1 MRKAPSI
8 YATLGPDEMN
18 ELQSR
23 FLISGWSYS
32 KVAGFARN
40 EKAFEMSY
48 IYGIHGKS
56 SATTVAG
63 QAYHESLKYYF
74 DRLRED
80 GEKPDAVTL
89 EHIVFDFIEKTP
101 ANYWKLQKT
110 TPTVEECVIK
120 AAKTSVQLV
129 HNFLKECEVY
139 EDDIAEILEV
149 EIYCSEF
156 LTINGVDIP
165 LPCNGK
171 IDLVVKTKSG
181 KVAVIDHKSKASFTP
196 EDELALSIGV
206 QAITYVNLYEQRTG
220 TTVDEVWFVENKYSA
235 NKDKSSQLNAYKVQ
249 VDDNAR
255 KLYESLLYEPLK
267 RLVQAVSD
275 PDYVYMINNSD
286 TLVDKAELYEFWC
299 RTMIS
304 EIDDFNVEESK
315 RELVSKRLK
324 KAKDSSQTFITP
336 TIIKNFKQYASQFI
350 SYDLSTKDMTL
361 QQKIE
366 HVLRSFGIVVSV
378 AHSFE
383 GYSSTS
389 FLLEFS
395 AGVKISSIFSKR
407 LDIANAL
414 DVSNVRIANKLAVY
428 EGKSYVALDFVKK
441 SNEVLLYDE
450 KFIEG
455 NKIPLGKDNYDRII
469 YWDLDNQSTPHALVC
484 GATGSGKSVLV
495 KNIIEAGLFVNYDSI
510 IILDPKYE
518 FVHHYGNIKRV
529 EVYNDIEDIEA
540 AASLQVEYMNKL
552 VKEGR
557 KARTLIVFDEF
568 ADAFANSRKGNELDM
583 LQTVHDGNYANG
595 NPKFKTKVTG
605 KETSLED
612 NLRIILQKGR
622 SSGFRV
628 VAATQRASAKIIT
641 GDAKVNFPVQICF
654 RVPKETDSRVVLD
667 EAGAESLAGK
677 GDGLIKSPEYPD
689 TVRFQAFF
697 KP

>member
-1 MRKAPSI
+1 MRKEPSI

-32 KVAGFARN
+32 KVASFARN

-63 QAYHESLKYYF
+63 SAYHEALKYFF
-74 DRLRED
+74 DRLKED
-80 GEKPDAVTL
+80 GEQPDLVTL
-89 EHIVFDFIEKTP
+89 EQVVFDYIEKTP
-101 ANYWKLQKT
+101 ANYWKMQKT
-110 TPTVEECVIK
+110 APTVEDCITK
-120 AAKTSVQLV
+120 SAKTSVQLV
-129 HNFLKECEVY
+129 HNFLKEDGVY
-139 EDDIAEILEV
+139 LDDIEEILEV
-149 EIYCSEF
+149 EVYCSEF

-171 IDLVVKTKSG
+171 IDLVVRTKSG

-220 TTVDEVWFVENKYSA
+220 ATVDEVWFVENKYSA

-249 VDDNAR
+249 VDDNTR
-255 KLYESLLYEPLK
+255 KLYESLLYEPVK

-275 PDYVYMINNSD
+275 PDYVYIINNSD

-315 RELVSKRLK
+315 RELVAKRLK
-324 KAKDSSQTFITP
+324 KVKDSSQTFITP

-366 HVLRSFGIVVSV
+366 HVLRSFGIVVNV

-383 GYSSTS
+383 GYSSTT

-414 DVSNVRIANKLAVY
+414 DVSNVRIANELAVY

-455 NKIPLGKDNYDRII
+455 NKIPLGKDNYDKVI

-495 KNIIEAGLFVNYDSI
+495 KNIIEAGLFIKYDSI
-510 IILDPKYE
+510 IILDPKFE
-518 FVHHYGNIKRV
+518 FVHHYGNIKGV

-540 AASLQVEYMNKL
+540 AAALQVEYVNKL
-552 VKEGR
+552 VKEGK

-568 ADAFANSRKGNELDM
+568 ADAFANSRKGKELDV
-583 LQTVHDGNYANG
+583 LHSVHDGNYANG
-595 NPKFKTKVTG
+595 NPKFKTKITG
-605 KETSLED
+605 KEASLED